1 MSNFVESLKKGQSLS
16 FEESKALFN
25 ELMEGKYNENSII
38 EILESLVK
46 KGETKDELAGGI
58 FVLREKATKVKA
70 EQDTIDTCGTGG
82 DGQNSLNISTAAAI
96 VLASMGVKVAKH
108 GNKAVSS
115 NCGSADV
122 LEALNINI
130 NLKSNEAEESIK
142 KFNFAFMFAPN
153 YHSAMK
159 HVGPARKKMGKK
171 TIFNL
176 IGPLSSP
183 AQVKRQVIGVF
194 DKKWM
199 KPFAEALKE
208 NGVIHAFIVH
218 SEDGMDEISPF
229 AKTYV
234 VELKDTFIKEF
245 VIFSKVKKNFIDN
258 DYQLIFIPSMRTPK
272 NIINKAKEFFD
283 YNQIII
289 QDIDKKAY
297 LSSLELADHIVGLR
311 IALRSAEIVQD
322 DLRPSLTQ
330 YRLNMY
336 KQTDEEVKCGIRYH
350 SKMYKAVVFKKLCHF
365 LKLLKTGMMH
375 YGNYI

>member
-1 MSNFVESLKKGQSLS
+1 MTEIVKNLQKGQSLS
-16 FEESKALFN
+16 FEESKSLFSD
-25 ELMEGKYNENSII
+25 LMDGKYEEDKII
-38 EILESLVK
+38 EILEAFIK

-58 FVLREKATKVKA
+58 FVLRKKANKVKA
-70 EQDTIDTCGTGG
+70 DPETIDTCGTGG

-122 LEALNINI
+122 LEALKINI
-130 NLKSNEAEESIK
+130 NLKPDEAEENIK

-208 NGVIHAFIVH
+208 NEVIHAYIVH
-218 SEDGMDEISPF
+218 SDDGMDEISPF
-229 AKTYV
+229 AKTNI
-234 VELKDTFIKEF
+234 VELKDGDISEFTIDPKDLGINSNNKENLKGKNAEF
-245 VIFSKVKKNFIDN
+245 NAEKILEIYKGENNEFSQSVALNVAAGLIVAGKDSDFKIAFNRATKHLNSGNVFQHLVK
-258 DYQLIFIPSMRTPK
+258 
-272 NIINKAKEFFD
+272 
-283 YNQIII
+283 I
-289 QDIDKKAY
+289 Q
-297 LSSLELADHIVGLR
+297 
-311 IALRSAEIVQD
+311 SA
-322 DLRPSLTQ
+322 
-330 YRLNMY
+330 
-336 KQTDEEVKCGIRYH
+336 
-350 SKMYKAVVFKKLCHF
+350 
-365 LKLLKTGMMH
+365 
-375 YGNYI
+375 